1 MKYLKTTIQLSSRQS
16 SVERYTALSQRYV
29 FHSSKIVVE
38 TFITK
43 KEHLKYS
50 NYAPQYKINQGS
62 LFTRCHLTGEEENQ
76 HLGVASRSS
85 RRSLSSGSRT
95 ACQKAGLSLLPP
107 RAPCTS
113 PVHLPAALLGLL
125 HPGGGHPRS
134 PRRMGGRPSLHV
146 DSLLQFPSILKANR
160 AKK

>member
-1 MKYLKTTIQLSSRQS
+1 MYKHGVS
-16 SVERYTALSQRYV
+16 
-29 FHSSKIVVE
+29 HCVE

-85 RRSLSSGSRT
+85 RRSPSLRSRT
-95 ACQKAGLSLLPP
+95 ACQKAGLSPVPP
-107 RAPCTS
+107 RVPCTS
-113 PVHLPAALLGLL
+113 PMHLQAALLGLQ

-134 PRRMGGRPSLHV
+134 SRRMGGRPGLHINN
-146 DSLLQFPSILKANR
+146 LLQSLSIFSSQPCQEHLLPSPQPRPHWWNR
-160 AKK
+160 EDWSQSH